1 MMNGA
6 SDGSSSD
13 SSRLV
18 AAAYASILS
27 LAMCCAALVLT
38 LLSLPEFDF
47 PLTRYVRSLN
57 DHYIDHLHHPWLA
70 WLSDIGD
77 LVGGSEFLLCV
88 SALLL
93 AVGYAL
99 KFTTWKIAGWDT
111 LVVHVV
117 AGLGSTAV
125 KHVVGRAR
133 PKFMHAGI
141 SEFSPFAG
149 NGWDSFPSGHTTC
162 SFAIATV
169 LAVRFPKLRWVVF
182 GIALAISAS
191 RLFRGSHFLTD
202 IVAGAVFGVLIG
214 AVVVRRQEWRTALA
228 SALYAVTP
236 PLVVLLAVITAIGH
250 PVSDEWTARVL
261 TETGLLL
268 AWLALLIL
276 LLMKMR
282 PALFPI
288 HATRAVILALIGLGL
303 GMCSGSV
310 GVTTI
315 ALLAGFAHWLRA
327 GRQGRPDEPPHCP
340 WYREAALGLGLLLS
354 LYTMLEL
361 RGALQLG

>member
-1 MMNGA
+1 MNGA
-6 SDGSSSD
+6 SDRAASE
-13 SSRLV
+13 SSRLG
-18 AAAYASILS
+18 AATYASILS
-27 LAMCCAALVLT
+27 VTMCCAALGLT
-38 LLSLPEFDF
+38 LIRLPEFDF
-47 PLTRYVRSLN
+47 PLTRYVRSLY
-57 DHYIDHLHHPWLA
+57 DLHIDHLRHPWLA
-70 WLSDIGD
+70 WLSDVGD
-77 LVGGSEFLLCV
+77 QVGGSEFLLCV

-99 KFTTWKIAGWDT
+99 KFKVWKIAGWET
-111 LVVHVV
+111 LVVHAV
-117 AGLGSTAV
+117 AGSGSTAL
-125 KHVVGRAR
+125 KHIVGRAR

-182 GIALAISAS
+182 GIALAISTS

-214 AVVVRRQEWRTALA
+214 AVVVHRHEWRTALA

-236 PLVVLLAVITAIGH
+236 PLAALLAVITAIGH
-250 PVSDEWTARVL
+250 PLSDEWTARAL
-261 TETGLLL
+261 TEAGVLL
-268 AWLALLIL
+268 AWLALLLL

-310 GVTTI
+310 WVTTV
-315 ALLAGFAHWLRA
+315 ALLTGFAHWLRA
-327 GRQGRPDEPPHCP
+327 GRQGRPDEPPHFP

-361 RGALQLG
+361 RGALQFG

>member
-1 MMNGA
+1 MNDA
-6 SDGSSSD
+6 SDGAAAE

-18 AAAYASILS
+18 PATYASMLS
-27 LAMCCAALVLT
+27 FTMCCTALALT
-38 LLSLPEFDF
+38 LFRLPVFDF

-57 DHYIDHLHHPWLA
+57 DFHIDHLRHPWLA
-70 WLSDIGD
+70 WLSDVGD
-77 LVGGSEFLLCV
+77 QVGGSEFLLCV

-93 AVGYAL
+93 AVGYTYKL
-99 KFTTWKIAGWDT
+99 NLWKIAGWDT
-111 LVVHVV
+111 LVVHAV
-117 AGLGSTAV
+117 AGLVSTAL

-133 PKFMHAGI
+133 PKFMHVGV

-169 LAVRFPKLRWVVF
+169 LAVRFPKLRWGVF

-202 IVAGAVFGVLIG
+202 IIAGAVLGVLIG
-214 AVVVRRQEWRTALA
+214 AVIPRRQEWRRALA
-228 SALYAVTP
+228 TALYAVTP
-236 PLVVLLAVITAIGH
+236 PLAVLFAVITAIGH
-250 PVSDEWTARVL
+250 PLSDEWTAKAL
-261 TETGLLL
+261 TEAGLLL
-268 AWLALLIL
+268 AWVALLIL
-276 LLMKMR
+276 LLMKVR

-288 HATRAVILALIGLGL
+288 RATRAVILALIGLGL

-310 GVTTI
+310 WVTAV
-315 ALLAGFAHWLRA
+315 ALLTGFAHWLRA
-327 GRQGRPDEPPHCP
+327 GRQGRPDEPPHFP

-361 RGALQLG
+361 RGALPLG

>member
-1 MMNGA
+1 MMNGTSDRPA
-6 SDGSSSD
+6 SESST
-13 SSRLV
+13 LMTV
-18 AAAYASILS
+18 YASMLSFIL
-27 LAMCCAALVLT
+27 CCVALVLT
-38 LLSLPEFDF
+38 LIRLPEFDF

-57 DHYIDHLHHPWLA
+57 DLHIDHLRHPWLA
-70 WLSDIGD
+70 WLSDVGD
-77 LVGGSEFLLCV
+77 QVGGSEFLLCV

-93 AVGYAL
+93 TVGYAFKL
-99 KFTTWKIAGWDT
+99 KVWKTAGWET
-111 LVVHVV
+111 LIVHAV
-117 AGLGSTAV
+117 AGAGSTAL
-125 KHVVGRAR
+125 KHIVGRAR
-133 PKFMHAGI
+133 PKFMHVGV

-202 IVAGAVFGVLIG
+202 IIAGAVLGVLIG
-214 AVVVRRQEWRTALA
+214 AVIPHRQHWRRALA
-228 SALYAVTP
+228 TALYAVTP
-236 PLVVLLAVITAIGH
+236 PLTVLLAVITAIGH
-250 PVSDEWTARVL
+250 PLSEEWTAKAS
-261 TETGLLL
+261 TEAGLLL
-268 AWLALLIL
+268 AWVALLIL
-276 LLMKMR
+276 LLMKVR

-288 HATRAVILALIGLGL
+288 RATRAVILALIGLGL

-310 GVTTI
+310 WVTTV
-315 ALLAGFAHWLRA
+315 ALLTGFAHWLRA
-327 GRQGRPDEPPHCP
+327 GRQGRPDEPPHFP

-361 RGALQLG
+361 RGALPLG